1 MDKLNAKVNSG
12 QEETRF
18 NTQQVGLYG
27 YDASIDGGKWRRL
40 ACDSEGKQKIE
51 ATLELDSSGL
61 AKESKQDT
69 MINASVRDINNT
81 GSIGDGSSQATTIS
95 LGYDRSNGKGRAVL
109 VDASGKVEVNASMN
123 TGHGL
128 ATEAKQDDIINA
140 TNRAINNTGSIG
152 DGSTNATSVS
162 LGYDRTGGKGRAVLV
177 NSAGELMVNLGSA
190 TTQNVNII
198 GNEEADGSGTARH
211 IHTDASGNV
220 QTNIVNTANV
230 KFEDISSS
238 LNSGTA
244 NDPPNSLAV
253 GLRGRQT
260 IGDASTETF
269 LLSDSDGKLQV
280 GSTQLPTTLGQKANA
295 NCLSTCRSTTA
306 GAYDLSAR
314 TTIGTASTS
323 TKLLCDSN
331 GRLSVDINSGGGSS
345 TKVWNNQEVA
355 SAGTSLTAGN
365 TIALDLDLGTGV
377 NSVPTGSQ
385 IFISVFNSS
394 DGTATGIP
402 RSLSMTAEFSVD
414 DVNYFAV
421 PFAISKSIV
430 SINNMFQFSD
440 ISGGSFD
447 APRYLRLQLTNTET
461 AGNDTL
467 VQVVA
472 YYYL

>member
-1 MDKLNAKVNSG
+1 MPKSLGAIQLLSSSIKQSDNQLNSKQVGNLLGSDDGTLSGNKHQLRVDGNGRASVDINSG
-12 QEETRF
+12 IPTK
-18 NTQQVGLYG
+18 TDGTSGHSPATGIGLIAFEG
-27 YDASIDGGKWRRL
+27 STARAV
-40 ACDSEGKQKIE
+40 ACDS
-51 ATLELDSSGL
+51 
-61 AKESKQDT
+61 
-69 MINASVRDINNT
+69 
-81 GSIGDGSSQATTIS
+81 
-95 LGYDRSNGKGRAVL
+95 NGNLQVDVL
-109 VDASGKVEVNASMN
+109 
-123 TGHGL
+123 
-128 ATEAKQDDIINA
+128 
-140 TNRAINNTGSIG
+140 
-152 DGSTNATSVS
+152 
-162 LGYDRTGGKGRAVLV
+162 
-177 NSAGELMVNLGSA
+177 
-190 TTQNVNII
+190 
-198 GNEEADGSGTARH
+198 
-211 IHTDASGNV
+211 
-220 QTNIVNTANV
+220 NTANV

-269 LLSDSDGKLQV
+269 LLSDSAGKLQV
-280 GSTQLPTTLGQKANA
+280 GSSQLPSTLGQKANA
-295 NCLSTCRSTTA
+295 NCISTCRSSTA